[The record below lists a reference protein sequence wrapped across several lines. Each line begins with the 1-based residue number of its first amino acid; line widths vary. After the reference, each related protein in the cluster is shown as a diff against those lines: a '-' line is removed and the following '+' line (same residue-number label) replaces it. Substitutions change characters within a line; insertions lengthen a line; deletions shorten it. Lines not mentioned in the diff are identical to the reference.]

1 MLGHTLWDMDEQ
13 TLGKHFVLKEYL
25 NGWFPILGRWNSRIV
40 FIDGFA
46 GPGQYRGGE
55 PGSPMIAL
63 DAIDQHSNSA
73 NLQGTEVVCIFI
85 EESKDRADFLRSLLG
100 KRGSSETVKTSVLD
114 GTFSDHMTEML
125 DYIDEHDNTRTEA
138 DFSQLDMALRE
149 PKEPLFRIA
158 QMGLAYEAN
167 DNKIILVAQ
176 EFVPQAEEDF
186 EDDDAVDEL
195 DERAQD
201 EAAAYHPF
209 EGGDGEPQTV
219 RMWCTRE
226 QMRALSLH
234 ALDTVKSGR
243 PDAKQNGRII
253 FYWS

>member
-1 MLGHTLWDMDEQ
+1 MEDTMGNVIELNPVDFVTIGTIGPKGQRTFHLQ
-13 TLGKHFVLKEYL
+13 AGKD
-25 NGWFPILGRWNSRIV
+25 NRIV
-40 FIDGFA
+40 SFTIEKEQA
-46 GPGQYRGGE
+46 HAL
-55 PGSPMIAL
+55 SSAIA
-63 DAIDQHSNSA
+63 
-73 NLQGTEVVCIFI
+73 
-85 EESKDRADFLRSLLG
+85 
-100 KRGSSETVKTSVLD
+100 
-114 GTFSDHMTEML
+114 EML
-125 DYIDEHDNTRTEA
+125 DDIDEHDNTRTEA

-149 PKEPLFRIA
+149 PIEPLFRIA

-201 EAAAYHPF
+201 EAAAYNLF